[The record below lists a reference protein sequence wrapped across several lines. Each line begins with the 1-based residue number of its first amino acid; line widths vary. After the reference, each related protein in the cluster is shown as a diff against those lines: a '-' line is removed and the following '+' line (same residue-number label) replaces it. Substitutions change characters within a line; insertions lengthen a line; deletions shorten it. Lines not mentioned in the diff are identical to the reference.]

1 MGQGVESGLMQRPG
15 SGQSGWESGG
25 GTDDLVNTE
34 VQAQRCSLSPDTHAE
49 ISGLTA
55 PIPPFPLCDLSAPH
69 PSPTVVFL
77 SHP

>member
-1 MGQGVESGLMQRPG
+1 MGQGVESGLKQRPG

-25 GTDDLVNTE
+25 GTEDLVDTE

-55 PIPPFPLCDLSAPH
+55 PIPHSPFVTSLPPTLH
-69 PSPTVVFL
+69 PQLFF
-77 SHP
+77 